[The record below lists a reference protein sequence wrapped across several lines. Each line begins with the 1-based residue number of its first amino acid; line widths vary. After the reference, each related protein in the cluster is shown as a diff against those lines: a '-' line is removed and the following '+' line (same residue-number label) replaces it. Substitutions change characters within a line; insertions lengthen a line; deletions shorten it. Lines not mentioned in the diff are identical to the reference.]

1 MHLTRDNC
9 VSGKIFCTN
18 SFVHDVCSVMHVL
31 LTVVG
36 SQHAASLTGASGS
49 PTWIRP
55 PAGSVTSMTSTNAA
69 SNMVK
74 LGSVVKAAAGFMKG
88 TRSLEAN
95 DR

>member
-1 MHLTRDNC
+1 MHLTRANC
-9 VSGKIFCTN
+9 DSEKIYCT
-18 SFVHDVCSVMHVL
+18 SRIVHDVCIVMHVL
-31 LTVVG
+31 LTVLG
-36 SQHAASLTGASGS
+36 SQHAASLTGASGP
-49 PTWIRP
+49 PTWIKP
-55 PAGSVTSMTSTNAA
+55 PAGSVTSMTSTNVA